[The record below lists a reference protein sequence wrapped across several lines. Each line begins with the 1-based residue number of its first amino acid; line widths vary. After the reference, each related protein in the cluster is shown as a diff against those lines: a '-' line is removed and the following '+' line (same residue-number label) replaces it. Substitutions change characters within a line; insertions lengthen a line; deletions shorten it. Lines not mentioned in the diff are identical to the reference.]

1 MHPQIPKKNLSGA
14 TIIIPLNVHKF
25 FPTDYIPQT
34 AKILQRRNCIV
45 YFDYN
50 HVTSLRTLV
59 TRKPMLQQVWHQLK
73 QLARHRPGT
82 IIEISPIGFLP
93 FQRIALIRQIN
104 VIIGIY
110 QLVMCCKILRFER
123 LILWG
128 FHPILALFLRHLR
141 GAFVVY
147 DCLDYYGEELDDGK
161 RLAFLERE
169 IFTRASLVCF
179 NSQALYKKKLAQFP
193 AIKQKSFVLP
203 MGCNTSLFRRTRQQS
218 ELMKNIPRPRIIF
231 IGHINYR
238 LNYELIDKLVAM
250 QPLWSFIFVGP
261 VYIERRED
269 VICEVKR
276 KISEL
281 NHFPN
286 VYFLGAQPKQS
297 LPVLL
302 GSADVGVIPYDIHFG
317 SVRYCSPMKAYE
329 YLASEK
335 PIVSTKLYSMM
346 ELNQRLVK
354 IATTA
359 QEFSRHIQWFIDNW
373 TISDQSLAKKTAYQ
387 HRWDKRVS
395 TIEKQIFN
403 KMHYGKIATNNR
415 VSTL

>member
-261 VYIERRED
+261 VYIERGED

-329 YLASEK
+329 YLASGMPVVTTDILALRETDRR
-335 PIVSTKLYSMM
+335 IVAIASTAKSFSLRI
-346 ELNQRLVK
+346 RLFLKHWSPNDIKRARSIAIAHSWIRRVYTLEAK
-354 IATTA
+354 IL
-359 QEFSRHIQWFIDNW
+359 ESR
-373 TISDQSLAKKTAYQ
+373 
-387 HRWDKRVS
+387 R
-395 TIEKQIFN
+395 
-403 KMHYGKIATNNR
+403 HYE
-415 VSTL
+415 